1 MEVDA
6 DDNLSERTDRRS
18 GGRRRPLPDRD
29 AHRFAARASGDISP
43 VVTESNPVSAYGA
56 WLAET
61 PADWADAAWEAARR
75 AFIDTIAVA
84 VAGAAEPV
92 ARRVLAT
99 VRDWGEGTSTAILQ
113 GARLP
118 PPWAALVNGAAAHA
132 LDFDDNFDPA
142 KAHAS
147 AVLVPAILAL
157 AEQEAASG
165 RACLDAYVAGL
176 QILGRVGQGVNPVH
190 RNRGWHATATVGAI
204 GAAAACARLL
214 KLDAQQAGFAISLA
228 TSMAA
233 GFMSQFGTMAKP
245 LHAGLAAKS
254 GILAAS
260 LARAGIDAGLGT
272 LDGPTG
278 MNRLMVGP
286 DYEQL
291 RDTLTHIEHGQNLR
305 FETAQVGEPLLLL
318 SSGLKQKRFPNCGS
332 AHRAM
337 DGLAALR
344 EAHGFAAGDV
354 AAVHVRAPVSH
365 FNNLM
370 YTDPQDA
377 LQAKFSLEYAL
388 ACLAVTGDCTLADFT
403 DAAAMRPE
411 IRALY
416 PRIHRHAVDKAEG
429 EFPTEVEVV
438 LEDGRRFE
446 KAMAWPVGSLALPF
460 TEAQLWAKYDG
471 CTAAVLPGD
480 RAAAL
485 RAALARLPELADIAP
500 LMAPLYETLP

>member
-1 MEVDA
+1 MTAAGALRLILAEVRM
-6 DDNLSERTDRRS
+6 LV
-18 GGRRRPLPDRD
+18 RP
-29 AHRFAARASGDISP
+29 AM
-43 VVTESNPVSAYGA
+43 TENPVLAYGR

-61 PADWADAAWEAARR
+61 PADWPDAAWEAAHR
-75 AFIDTIAVA
+75 AFTDTIAVA
-84 VAGAAEPV
+84 IPGAAEPV
-92 ARRVLAT
+92 TRKVLDT
-99 VRDWGEGTSTAILQ
+99 VREWSEGASTAICQ

-118 PPWAALVNGAAAHA
+118 APWAALVNGTAAHA

-157 AEQEAASG
+157 AEQEGAGG
-165 RACLDAYVAGL
+165 RACLDAYIAGL

-204 GAAAACARLL
+204 GAAAASARLL
-214 KLDAQQAGFAISLA
+214 GLDAQKAAFAVSIA
-228 TSMAA
+228 TSMAG
-233 GFMSQFGTMAKP
+233 GFMAQFGTMTKP
-245 LHAGLAAKS
+245 VHAGLAAKS

-260 LARAGIDAGLGT
+260 LARAGIDAGTGA

-286 DYEQL
+286 DYEAL
-291 RDTLTHIEHGQNLR
+291 RDALVHVEHGQNLR
-305 FETAQVGEPLLLL
+305 FETERVGEPLLIL

-344 EAHGFAAGDV
+344 EAHGFAAGEV
-354 AAVHVRAPVSH
+354 EAVHVRAPISH

-370 YTDPQDA
+370 YADPADA

-388 ACLAVTGDCTLADFT
+388 GCLLVTGNCTLADFT
-403 DAAAMRPE
+403 DAAAMRAE

-429 EFPTEVEVV
+429 EFPTEVEVM
-438 LEDGRRFE
+438 LKDGRRFE
-446 KAMAWPVGSLALPF
+446 TALPWPVGSLALPF
-460 TEAQLWAKYDG
+460 TEAQLWAKFEG
-471 CTAAVLPGD
+471 CTAALPRD

-485 RAALARLPELADIAP
+485 RRALEALPNLPDIAP
-500 LMAPLYETLP
+500 LMAPLYEARP

>member
-1 MEVDA
+1 M
-6 DDNLSERTDRRS
+6 TD
-18 GGRRRPLPDRD
+18 
-29 AHRFAARASGDISP
+29 HP
-43 VVTESNPVSAYGA
+43 VLAYGH

-61 PADWADAAWEAARR
+61 PADWPEAAWQAAHR
-75 AFIDTIAVA
+75 AFIDTVAVA
-84 VAGAAEPV
+84 VPGAAEPV
-92 ARRVLAT
+92 TRKVFDT
-99 VRDWGEGTSTAILQ
+99 VAGWGEGPSTALLQ

-118 PPWAALVNGAAAHA
+118 APWAALVNGTAAHA

-157 AEQEAASG
+157 AEQEGASG

-190 RNRGWHATATVGAI
+190 RNRGWHATATVGAV

-214 KLDAQQAGFAISLA
+214 RLDADKAAFAVSLA

-260 LARAGIDAGLGT
+260 LARAGIDAGTGT

-286 DYEQL
+286 DYEEL
-291 RDTLTHIEHGQNLR
+291 RDTLTHVEHGQNLR
-305 FETAQVGEPLLLL
+305 FETAAVGEPLLLL
-318 SSGLKQKRFPNCGS
+318 SSGLKLKRFPNCGS

-337 DGLAALR
+337 DGLAALI
-344 EAHGFAAGDV
+344 EAHGFAADEI

-370 YTDPQDA
+370 YADPADA

-388 ACLAVTGDCTLADFT
+388 ACLAVTGGCTLADFT
-403 DAAAMRPE
+403 DAAAMRPA

-416 PRIHRHAVDKAEG
+416 PRIQRHPVDKAEG

-438 LEDGRRFE
+438 LNDGRRFAA
-446 KAMAWPVGSLALPF
+446 AMAWPVGSLALPF
-460 TEAQLWAKYDG
+460 SEAQLWAKFAG
-471 CTAAVLPGD
+471 CAGPVLPPA

-485 RAALARLPELADIAP
+485 RAALEDMANLPDIAP
-500 LMAPLYETLP
+500 LMAALYERTP